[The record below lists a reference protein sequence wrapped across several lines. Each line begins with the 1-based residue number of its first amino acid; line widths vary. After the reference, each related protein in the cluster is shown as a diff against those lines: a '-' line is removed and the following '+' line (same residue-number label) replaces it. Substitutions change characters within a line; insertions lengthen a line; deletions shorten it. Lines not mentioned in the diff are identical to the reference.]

1 MVKVFLS
8 LLLLFSVSFA
18 EDLNYEELPE
28 VQTSDINI
36 EAEVEELDSII
47 EELDLKI
54 KSLLNEETYNKN
66 EAYINII
73 FSPKPDFIINDR
85 VDSVKVVQTLKDNGL
100 LNLYFDKPKELRLN
114 FHTSDNPLFFVKI
127 MGDTL
132 RNMGYYRYVTKESK
146 LNETGFTWSITLKAE
161 YVTDPQVLQ
170 RELSNSGSRIVDVVR
185 LSQAEWTF
193 SVDMRDAF
201 LSVKM
206 LLDGEQVELNR
217 SLYSYWLDVS
227 GIEKL
232 KIESSS
238 RNSWYPYITYFDSS
252 LHLLKVVKKDTKR
265 YAMYLSVPQNA
276 KYIKISDI
284 YTLKNI
290 KDSLYIMPIG
300 ER

>member
-1 MVKVFLS
+1 MVKLFLS
-8 LLLLFSVSFA
+8 LLFLFSVSFA
-18 EDLNYEELPE
+18 EE
-28 VQTSDINI
+28 TSNQESTNNQLEINPLVN
-36 EAEVEELDSII
+36 VESINPLV

-54 KSLLNEETYNKN
+54 KSLLDEDTYKKN
-66 EAYINII
+66 EAYINIV
-73 FSPKPDFIINDR
+73 FSPKSDFIINDR
-85 VDSVKVVQTLKDNGL
+85 IDSVKVVQTLKDNGL
-100 LNLYFDKPKELRLN
+100 LKLYFDKPKELRIN

-132 RNMGYYRYVTKESK
+132 RNIGYYRYVTKESK
-146 LNETGFTWSITLKAE
+146 LNESGFTWSITLKAE

-170 RELSNSGSRIVDVVR
+170 KELYNSGSKIVDIIR
-185 LSQAEWTF
+185 LSQTEWTF

-201 LSVKM
+201 LGVEM
-206 LLDGEQVELNR
+206 LIDGEQVELNR

-227 GIEKL
+227 GIQKL
-232 KIESSS
+232 KIESSP

-252 LHLLKVVKKDTKR
+252 LHLLKVVKRNTKR
-265 YAMYLSVPQNA
+265 RAMYLNIPLNA

-290 KDSLYIMPIG
+290 KDSLYLTPIG

>member
-1 MVKVFLS
+1 MVKLFFSALIFFSLS
-8 LLLLFSVSFA
+8 YAQEIDAQEDMVEVSSVSPA
-18 EDLNYEELPE
+18 
-28 VQTSDINI
+28 
-36 EAEVEELDSII
+36 I

-54 KSLLNEETYNKN
+54 QSLLDETTYKKN

-73 FSPKPDFIINDR
+73 FSPKSDYIINDR

-100 LNLYFDKPKELRLN
+100 LNLYFQKPQELRLN

-127 MGDTL
+127 MGDAL

-146 LNETGFTWSITLKAE
+146 LDESGFTWSITLHTE

-170 RELSNSGSRIVDVVR
+170 RELYNSGSKVVDVIR
-185 LSQAEWTF
+185 ITQNEWTF
-193 SVDMRDAF
+193 DVDMRDSF
-201 LSVKM
+201 LAVKR
-206 LLDGEQVELNR
+206 LEDGEVVELER

-227 GIEKL
+227 GVEKL
-232 KIESSS
+232 KIESSP
-238 RNSWYPYITYFDSS
+238 RNSWYPYITYFDSA

-265 YAMYLSVPQNA
+265 RTIYLNIPQNA

-290 KDSLYIMPIG
+290 KDSLYLTPIG
-300 ER
+300 EK

>member
-1 MVKVFLS
+1 MVKLFLS
-8 LLLLFSVSFA
+8 FLIFFSLSHA
-18 EDLNYEELPE
+18 EEILNQELE
-28 VQTSDINI
+28 VPL
-36 EAEVEELDSII
+36 AEVDPVI
-47 EELDLKI
+47 EQLDLKI
-54 KSLLNEETYNKN
+54 RSLLDEKTYSKN

-73 FSPKPDFIINDR
+73 FSPKSDFILNER
-85 VDSVKVVQTLKDNGL
+85 VDAVKVVQTLKDNGL

-114 FHTSDNPLFFVKI
+114 YHTSDNPLFFVKI
-127 MGDTL
+127 MGDAL

-146 LNETGFTWSITLKAE
+146 LNESGFTWSITLKAE

-170 RELSNSGSRIVDVVR
+170 KELNNSGSKVVDIIR
-185 LSQAEWTF
+185 LSQTEWTF

-201 LSVKM
+201 LAVKM
-206 LLDGEQVELNR
+206 LSDGQELELGR

-227 GIEKL
+227 TIEKL
-232 KIESSS
+232 TIQSSP

-252 LHLLKVVKKDTKR
+252 LHLLKVVKKDSR
-265 YAMYLSVPQNA
+265 RRAMYLDIPQNA

-290 KDSLYIMPIG
+290 KDSLYLTPSG